1 MIKVNLD
8 EGCFYY
14 DIYNLSVMTHP
25 LKRGL
30 ACKEE
35 NIYSAHMVL
44 CIRDDT
50 ERQNPRAAPPN

>member
-8 EGCFYY
+8 EGCFY
-14 DIYNLSVMTHP
+14 THP

-30 ACKEE
+30 ACREE

-50 ERQNPRAAPPN
+50 ERQNPGAAPPN